1 MATCHKPHSLIR
13 YPVHVRHARHVPLAD
28 VVVERRPCD
37 GCRRRNRWVEQV
49 RHARHRCS
57 VPVGDRTV
65 RRRRSRRIG
74 HPRNHGRI
82 QVGVGDGR
90 QRSDVRGEE
99 EEQREAREAVRPPR
113 KGPSARER
121 HDVLHR
127 GAARRTAVCAASSC
141 NEEHKVATL
150 TEDRASFAPQRLQ
163 H

>member
-1 MATCHKPHSLIR
+1 MNKPHTKSES
-13 YPVHVRHARHVPLAD
+13 YPVHVGHARHVPLAD
-28 VVVERRPCD
+28 VAVERTQRVLI
-37 GCRRRNRWVEQV
+37 WEEQV

-113 KGPSARER
+113 DGQTAQGR
-121 HDVLHR
+121 HDMLHR
-127 GAARRTAVCAASSC
+127 CATRCNAVYVASSR
-141 NEEHKVATL
+141 NEEHQVATL